1 MSKTRAALFISFIE
15 KYALMILGIIGSM
28 TLARLLTPDETGVY
42 SIGAT
47 LLGIAHV
54 MRDFGVGQYLIQERE
69 LTQEKLRATLAVSF
83 SVAWSLAVLI
93 ICASYPLAWF
103 FDDQRLVAVM
113 QVMSINFFLIPFT
126 STVLPLLRREM
137 RFGPICFINIVS
149 GVVSFTVGVTLAWQG
164 FSYMSLAY
172 ASACASIATLMASIS
187 FRPAGFPWLP
197 SFRGM
202 RRVVKFGA
210 FSTGGTLIDEMGV
223 AAPELIIGKFIG
235 MDGVGIFSKA
245 AGTLA
250 IFNRAVTSVVSPVAY
265 TLFAEQSR
273 SGGDVKRAYLTTVAH
288 MTAFSLPFF
297 GFVALMAFPT
307 VRLMFGPQWDAAAPL
322 LRIMCLSSALFSA
335 ISMARYLFVA
345 TGHVKAQAKLD
356 ASTVPVRVAMILV
369 AAPFGLVA
377 VAWAIVLGAL
387 FRLVLTVRV
396 QYQISG
402 ITGFDVL
409 AACRKSAL
417 LALLCSAGPVS
428 ALMLGGPVL
437 LKLIVAASMSS
448 VLWVAGVFLLGHPL
462 APEIKAIGRKLP
474 LFGAGKR

>member
-1 MSKTRAALFISFIE
+1 ML
-15 KYALMILGIIGSM
+15 ILGIIGSM
-28 TLARLLTPDETGVY
+28 TLARLLTPEETGVY

-69 LTQEKLRATLAVSF
+69 LTQDKLRATLAVSF
-83 SVAWSLAVLI
+83 AVAWSLAVMI
-93 ICASYPLAWF
+93 ICASHPLAWF
-103 FDDQRLVAVM
+103 FDDQRLVPVM

-149 GVVSFTVGVTLAWQG
+149 GTVSFSVAVSLAWNG
-164 FSYMSLAY
+164 FGYMSLAY
-172 ASACASIATLMASIS
+172 ASACASIATLLASVR
-187 FRPAGFPWLP
+187 FRPPGFPWIP
-197 SFRGM
+197 SLRGI
-202 RRVVKFGA
+202 RRVAKFGA
-210 FSTGGTLIDEMGV
+210 FSTGGTLIDEIGV

-250 IFNRAVTSVVSPVAY
+250 IFGRAVTSVVSPVAY
-265 TLFAEQSR
+265 ALFAEQSR
-273 SGGDVKRAYLTTVAH
+273 GGGDVKGAYLTTVAL
-288 MTAFSLPFF
+288 MTAFSMPFF
-297 GFVALMAFPT
+297 GFIALMAFPT
-307 VRLMFGPQWDAAAPL
+307 VRVMFGPQWDGAAPL

-356 ASTVPVRVAMILV
+356 ASTVSVRVAMLLA

-387 FRLVLTVRV
+387 FRLYLTVRM
-396 QYQISG
+396 QYQVSG
-402 ITGFDVL
+402 ITVFDL
-409 AACRKSAL
+409 FSACRKSAL
-417 LALLCSAGPVS
+417 LALLCSAGPL
-428 ALMLGGPVL
+428 AAFMLGGPVL
-437 LKLIVAASMSS
+437 VKLLVAASLSAL
-448 VLWVAGVFLLGHPL
+448 LWVAGLFMLRHPL
-462 APEIKAIGRKLP
+462 APEVRAIGQKIP
-474 LFGAGKR
+474 LFGARKR

>member
-1 MSKTRAALFISFIE
+1 MSRTRAALLISFLE

-28 TLARLLTPDETGVY
+28 ILARLLTPDETGVY

-54 MRDFGVGQYLIQERE
+54 MRDFGVGQYLIQERD
-69 LTQEKLRATLAVSF
+69 LTREKLRATLAVSF
-83 SVAWSLAVLI
+83 SVAWSLAVLVI
-93 ICASYPLAWF
+93 GASYPLAWF
-103 FDDQRLVAVM
+103 FDDQRLVPMM

-149 GVVSFTVGVTLAWQG
+149 GTVSFAVGVGLAWHG
-164 FSYMSLAY
+164 FGYMSLAY
-172 ASACASIATLMASIS
+172 ASACASIATLMASVG

-210 FSTGGTLIDEMGV
+210 FSTGGTLIDEMGM
-223 AAPELIIGKFIG
+223 AAPELIIGKLIG

-245 AGTLA
+245 AGTLR

-265 TLFAEQSR
+265 TLFADQSR
-273 SGGDVKRAYLTTVAH
+273 NGGDVKRAYLITVAY

-297 GFVALMAFPT
+297 GFIALMAFPT
-307 VRLMFGPQWDAAAPL
+307 VRLMFGPQWDAAVPL
-322 LRIMCLSSALFSA
+322 LRILSFSSALFS
-335 ISMARYLFVA
+335 IINMARYLFIA

-356 ASTVPVRVAMILV
+356 ASTVPVRVALILV

-377 VAWAIVLGAL
+377 VAWAIVCGAL
-387 FRLVLTVRV
+387 FRLFLTVRA
-396 QYQISG
+396 QYRISG
-402 ITGFDVL
+402 ITVL
-409 AACRKSAL
+409 DLCVACRKSAL
-417 LALLCSAGPVS
+417 LALLCSAGPLT
-428 ALMLGGPVL
+428 AFMLGGPVL
-437 LKLIVAASMSS
+437 LKLVVAASVSA
-448 VLWVAGVFLLGHPL
+448 VLWVAGVFMLSHPL
-462 APEIKAIGRKLP
+462 APELRAIGKKVPR
-474 LFGAGKR
+474 FGAWKR